1 MNQIFDSTMS
11 KAKEASFLKKLDGL
25 LVQLRENNRATL
37 EIRKEIAQLKRADD
51 RSFTRAKKAVEALA
65 KN

>member
-1 MNQIFDSTMS
+1 MSQMFESTMS

-25 LVQLRENNRATL
+25 LTQLRENNQATL
-37 EIRKEIAQLKRADD
+37 EIRKEIAQLKRSND
-51 RSFTRAKKAVEALA
+51 RSFNRAKKAVDALA